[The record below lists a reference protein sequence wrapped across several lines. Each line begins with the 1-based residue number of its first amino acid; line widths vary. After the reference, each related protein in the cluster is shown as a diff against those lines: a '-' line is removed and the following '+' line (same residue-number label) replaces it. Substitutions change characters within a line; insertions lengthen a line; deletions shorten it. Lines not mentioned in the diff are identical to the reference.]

1 MKCSNLAN
9 GSVSFSWFHWRKEL
23 HYRIL
28 LVCVSTAA
36 AAVPSISFNRDS
48 FIIIFFYLIFF
59 MFVLGCCFSRF
70 YFFICCLFMW
80 KFRSVEKVTSAK
92 RPTGNRRKDATE
104 TPTSSAYVPQ
114 PTSIPSMKNDGIH
127 TRKKWYSTRFLRV
140 EGFAFTT
147 GSTPKY
153 SFVTNSSMVIRL
165 FSLASLAV
173 EWRTS

>member
-1 MKCSNLAN
+1 MEAFHSHGFIDAKSCITGYSW
-9 GSVSFSWFHWRKEL
+9 SVSALPPPPPCRVFHLIE
-23 HYRIL
+23 IL
-28 LVCVSTAA
+28 LL
-36 AAVPSISFNRDS
+36 
-48 FIIIFFYLIFF
+48 FFFFTWFFF

-127 TRKKWYSTRFLRV
+127 TRKKWYSTRRKRV

>member
-48 FIIIFFYLIFF
+48 FIIFFFFLDFFFF

-104 TPTSSAYVPQ
+104 TPTFSAYVPQ

-127 TRKKWYSTRFLRV
+127 TRKKWYSTRRKRV

-153 SFVTNSSMVIRL
+153 SFVTIHR
-165 FSLASLAV
+165 
-173 EWRTS
+173 W